1 MKKIKKGD
9 DIVVITGKDKGK
21 SGRVLQVLK
30 DDKLIIDGINQVKKS
45 QKPNPNTGTSGGF
58 VDKFMPIHV
67 SNVALYNPDIKK
79 HDKVFIKV
87 LDNGNKVRVFKSTDR
102 HVD

>member
-45 QKPNPNTGTSGGF
+45 QKPNPNTGT
-58 VDKFMPIHV
+58 
-67 SNVALYNPDIKK
+67 
-79 HDKVFIKV
+79 
-87 LDNGNKVRVFKSTDR
+87 
-102 HVD
+102 